1 MPAKAPP
8 SGPKLKKTLLHLG
21 QQIRARRKG
30 LKISA
35 VATAEAAGI
44 SRVTLDRIERGE
56 TSVTIGAYMN
66 VISVLGLELQLF
78 DPKLKTQSTSKLNL
92 TQKSKISLS
101 KYPQLKKLAWQI
113 KQTQTLSPE
122 EALNLY
128 ERNWRHIDLNA
139 MESKELKLIQELMA
153 LFGTEKLLV

>member
-8 SGPKLKKTLLHLG
+8 SSPKLKKVLLHLG

-30 LKISA
+30 LKVSA
-35 VATAEAAGI
+35 IAAAEAAGI

-56 TSVTIGAYMN
+56 ASVTIGAYMN
-66 VISVLGLELQLF
+66 VISALGLELQLF
-78 DPKLKTQSTSKLNL
+78 DPKLKTKSTAKLNL

-101 KYPQLKKLAWQI
+101 TYPQLKKLAWQI

-139 MESKELKLIQELMA
+139 MDSKELKLIQELMA